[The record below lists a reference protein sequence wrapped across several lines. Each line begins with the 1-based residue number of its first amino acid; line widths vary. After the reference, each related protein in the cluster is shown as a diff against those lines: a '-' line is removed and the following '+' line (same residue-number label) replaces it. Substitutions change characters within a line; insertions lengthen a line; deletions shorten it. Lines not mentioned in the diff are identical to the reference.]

1 MRIVCMRIMC
11 CLLHVYTRRSN
22 AGKAAGICHL
32 LRNSL
37 YQDVG
42 VQVFP
47 RYIFSVKILP
57 LPPTDKGIRKSSGK
71 SN

>member
-1 MRIVCMRIMC
+1 MRIVCMRIVC
-11 CLLHVYTRRSN
+11 CLLHVYTCRSD

-47 RYIFSVKILP
+47 GCFQ
-57 LPPTDKGIRKSSGK
+57 
-71 SN
+71 